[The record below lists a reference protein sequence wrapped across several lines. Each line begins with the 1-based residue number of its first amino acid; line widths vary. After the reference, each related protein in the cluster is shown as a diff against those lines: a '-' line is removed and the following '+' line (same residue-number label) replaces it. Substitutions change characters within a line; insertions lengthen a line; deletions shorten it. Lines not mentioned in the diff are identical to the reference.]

1 MFYETPTC
9 CQILGRSLRRCCR
22 VAAPNVFTALRNAGL
37 CAAGVRYEIALTD
50 REARKGRNVT
60 SCPMGP
66 CCKRP
71 FTFHPFPTLH
81 TLKSVAAGCLQRSKH
96 TAHPPHISIAPEFRG
111 LLLAVPQ
118 QFRLLA
124 SAFRLVILE
133 AVTDNCW
140 PHSVN
145 FLQIITH
152 SNVHLA
158 NADRPRHQSKQTPQ
172 PI

>member
-71 FTFHPFPTLH
+71 FTFHPFPTQH
-81 TLKSVAAGCLQRSKH
+81 KLKSVTAGCLQGSKH
-96 TAHPPHISIAPEFRG
+96 TAHPPHISIATEIHRAITGSATALSAAGISIQARDFRG
-111 LLLAVPQ
+111 NHRQLL
-118 QFRLLA
+118 
-124 SAFRLVILE
+124 
-133 AVTDNCW
+133 
-140 PHSVN
+140 PHSVY
-145 FLQIITH
+145 FLHIITH

-158 NADRPRHQSKQTPQ
+158 NIDWPRHQSNQTTQ